1 MSTSKLVHNFAQI
14 PWMEVPRS
22 SFSRSHTHK
31 LTMDA
36 GLLYPIYT
44 DEYLPGDTFNCS
56 ITVFGR
62 MSNATVVPF
71 MDNLFCDIQC
81 FSVPY
86 RLVWEHW
93 KNMNGEQR
101 SPGDTIDYQVPQVVA
116 PTGGF
121 GVDSLYDHM
130 GVYPWA
136 SGLSVSALFGR
147 AYCLIWNEWYRDENL
162 QDWVNFNYGDGP
174 DDPAPFKL
182 LPRGKRHDYFTS
194 CLPWAQKGDPVLMPL
209 GSSAPVSI
217 SSNGEAPVFT
227 NGVNTG
233 FFVGGM
239 GGVVQNN
246 TYPISGGYSGGPAS
260 IGSFTNRISFENV
273 DGSTPSVIG
282 FDGANTG
289 LVGTADLSSA
299 SAASVNL
306 VRQAFA
312 AQRVLEKDARGG
324 SRYTET
330 IRTHFGVVSPDARQ
344 QRPEYIGGG
353 TVMLSVNP
361 ITQTSATD
369 ATSPQ
374 GNLAAQVTMAN
385 TKTNFT
391 KSFTEHGCV
400 ICLASIRADL
410 TYQQGTNRM
419 FFRRNRLDFYLPS
432 LSHLGEQAVL
442 NREIYTTGSDT
453 DLGVFG
459 YQEAWADYRY
469 APSIITG
476 KMRSKTQGAP
486 SDYAGVDVW
495 HLAQNFAN
503 MPVLNDEFI
512 QEKPP
517 LERVM
522 TILTEPQFIVDV
534 RVQCKAVRP
543 MPVYSVP
550 GLVDHF

>member
-1 MSTSKLVHNFAQI
+1 MSSSKLVHNFAQI

-31 LTMDA
+31 LNMDA

-56 ITVFGR
+56 IVVFGR
-62 MSNATVVPF
+62 MSNATIVPF
-71 MDNLFCDIQC
+71 MDNLYCDIQC

-162 QDWVNFNYGDGP
+162 QDWVDFNYADGP
-174 DDPAPFKL
+174 DDSSLFKL

-209 GSSAPVSI
+209 GTSAPI
-217 SSNGEAPVFT
+217 YTNAAPGTEV
-227 NGVNTG
+227 GVNNSAG
-233 FFVGGM
+233 NPIALSYAILGG
-239 GGVVQNN
+239 QNRTTN
-246 TYPISGGYSGGPAS
+246 SG
-260 IGSFTNRISFENV
+260 IGTSNSQLLYT
-273 DGSTPSVIG
+273 
-282 FDGANTG
+282 
-289 LVGTADLSSA
+289 DLSQA

-306 VRQAFA
+306 VRQAFS

-324 SRYTET
+324 TRYTEM

-369 ATSPQ
+369 STSPQ
-374 GNLAAQVTMAN
+374 GNLSAQVVMTN
-385 TKTNFT
+385 TKTSFT
-391 KSFTEHGCV
+391 KSFTEHGCI

-410 TYQQGTNRM
+410 TYQQGTSRM
-419 FFRRNRLDFYLPS
+419 FFRKNRLDFYLPS

-442 NREIYTTGSDT
+442 NREIYTTGTDT
-453 DLGVFG
+453 DEGVFG

-486 SDYAGVDVW
+486 DDYAGVDVW
-495 HLAQNFAN
+495 HLAQKFEN

-522 TILTEPQFIVDV
+522 SILTEPQFIVDV